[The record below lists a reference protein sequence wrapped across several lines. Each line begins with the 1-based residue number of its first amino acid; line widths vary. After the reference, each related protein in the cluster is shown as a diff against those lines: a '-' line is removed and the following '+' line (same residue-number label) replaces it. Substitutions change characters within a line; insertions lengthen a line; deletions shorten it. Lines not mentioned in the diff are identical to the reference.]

1 MAQKAKKDR
10 AKANTAALNNLHI
23 GSLGVNGIFLAFH
36 FLLRSRSLW
45 TYAIVSAPSFV
56 CEYVLESSGRPSYD
70 PATKALKT
78 SGEDM
83 AAQGLTEYMFDLI
96 WITWASAVL
105 TMLIGNYGWFLMT
118 IVPAYG
124 LYLGAGLFGMGRQKL
139 VAMQNPGGGDAGQQL
154 QGNRKQRRA
163 AAA

>member
-10 AKANTAALNNLHI
+10 AKANTATLNNLHI
-23 GSLGVNGIFLAFH
+23 GSLAVNGIFLAFH
-36 FLLRSRSLW
+36 FLIRSRSLW

-96 WITWASAVL
+96 WITWASAIL

-124 LYLGAGLFGMGRQKL
+124 LYLAAGLFGMGRKKMAQ
-139 VAMQNPGGGDAGQQL
+139 MQGLGGDAVEQP
-154 QGNRKQRRA
+154 QGNRRQRRA
-163 AAA
+163 AA